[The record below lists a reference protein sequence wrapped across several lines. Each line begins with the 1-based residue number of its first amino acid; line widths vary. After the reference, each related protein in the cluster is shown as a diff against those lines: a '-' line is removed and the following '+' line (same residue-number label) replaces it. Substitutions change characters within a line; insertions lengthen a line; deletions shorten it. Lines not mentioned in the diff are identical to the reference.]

1 MHTIVDENDYTSN
14 FTGGLRYLI
23 NSQSRTGLRATAQRV
38 NPSLERRWGVDA
50 AIVIKNG
57 NFCKV
62 AVFEAKWPRV
72 SVRRDNWDFLERES
86 RISHFH
92 SQVER
97 QHQISEKRAFV
108 FEMFYCELP
117 NGTTHKYMK
126 QKGSTCITH
135 DGTFS
140 MNSQRHPAH
149 TWKKS
154 DLENLIKVENG
165 GLHIGQIVES
175 FAQCKYG
182 LPMPLDEAKQFLS
195 EYLFDAEVLWV
206 YGSETELSFVEE

>member
-50 AIVIKNG
+50 AIVIQNG
-57 NFCKV
+57 NICKV

-72 SVRRDNWDFLERES
+72 SARRDNWDFLGPEN
-86 RISHFH
+86 RISHFYD
-92 SQVER
+92 QVER
-97 QHQISEKRAFV
+97 QHQILEKGAFV

-117 NGTTHKYMK
+117 IGTPHNYMK
-126 QKGSTCITH
+126 QRGSTCITH
-135 DGTFS
+135 DVTFS
-140 MNSQRHPAH
+140 MNSERKPTN

-154 DLENLIKVENG
+154 DLEKLIKVENG
-165 GLHIGQIVES
+165 GLYIGQIVES

-206 YGSETELSFVEE
+206 YGSESELSFVE